1 MKSSGNNWTSYLT
14 SDYSVL
20 EISMLDVRKCEK
32 PVGKKEA
39 AHLRRSLVK
48 NAQEKL
54 GNMRRK
60 TGDVWENLSTRL

>member
-1 MKSSGNNWTSYLT
+1 
-14 SDYSVL
+14 
-20 EISMLDVRKCEK
+20 MLDVRKCKK